1 MSRPQDRAANVGAF
15 FDLDGTLLG
24 APSLERRL
32 VRYLRRTAMLGCG
45 AGLRWLA
52 RFARRLCAWRRVGRE
67 ERWMAATD
75 GNKAHLAGVS
85 KAATE
90 RFVTRLARGR
100 IQFFSGALRR
110 VAWHV
115 AQDHAVYIITGSL
128 GPLAVCAAWQLALR
142 LAEFTGGKRPRV
154 RVCATELEERG
165 GRWTGEVAGE
175 AMCGA
180 AKARAV
186 QRLAQEDGLDLR
198 RSYAYG
204 DRWSDRWMLESV
216 GHAAAVNPSRA
227 LEREARRRGWAVLQW
242 AKEESEGLEQE
253 TLGESREPKEYGR
266 EAPALVA
273 RAGRS
278 G

>member
-1 MSRPQDRAANVGAF
+1 
-15 FDLDGTLLG
+15 
-24 APSLERRL
+24 
-32 VRYLRRTAMLGCG
+32 
-45 AGLRWLA
+45 
-52 RFARRLCAWRRVGRE
+52 
-67 ERWMAATD
+67 MAATD

-227 LEREARRRGWAVLQW
+227 SSGRRGGGGGQCCSGRKKR
-242 AKEESEGLEQE
+242 AKASNKRRLENHGNQRSTAGKRPRWLPE
-253 TLGESREPKEYGR
+253 RGEADE
-266 EAPALVA
+266 
-273 RAGRS
+273 
-278 G
+278 